1 MSEITIRPDQRLASY
16 SLPNMRNTEETKES
30 FGDMLSNIV
39 GEINKQQIDAD
50 KAIAKVEL
58 DNSAS
63 IHDAIIAL
71 EKANISFRTMM
82 QVRNKVVEAYQE
94 IMRMQV

>member
-1 MSEITIRPDQRLASY
+1 MSEVTIRPNQRFAPN
-16 SLPNMRNTEETKES
+16 SLPTMNNMQEKKES
-30 FGDMLSNIV
+30 FGDVLNNIV
-39 GEINKQQIDAD
+39 GEINNLQVNAD

-58 DNSAS
+58 DDNAS

-71 EKANISFRTMM
+71 EKASISFRAMM
-82 QVRNKVVEAYQE
+82 QVRNKVIDAYQE